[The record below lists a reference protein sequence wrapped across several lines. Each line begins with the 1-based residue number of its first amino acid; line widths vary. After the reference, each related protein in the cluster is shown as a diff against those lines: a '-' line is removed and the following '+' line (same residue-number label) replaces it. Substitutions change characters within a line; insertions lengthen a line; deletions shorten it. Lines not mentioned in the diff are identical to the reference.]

1 MLDIGEGCEKYFS
14 HSGGRKEMNF
24 RELLINIAENNYL
37 NLFVGIFLC
46 YCGLNEAW
54 GALHE
59 DIRSLN
65 FGAHHGI
72 IVIGLIN
79 TFKSLSHII
88 KGTKT

>member
-1 MLDIGEGCEKYFS
+1 MSFKIISYNIWFS
-14 HSGGRKEMNF
+14 KHKQKE
-24 RELLINIAENNYL
+24 RTTSLLINIAENNYL